1 MPRNP
6 AAGAKA
12 AKPKSKAPAQRGKLT
27 EVEHSATFVREN
39 AGRFIFDHSRSSW
52 GEWDGNRFAEAT
64 KGRAFRAHYDIYVR
78 DRGERGPEGSRAFL
92 NGSTGIS
99 ATSPEIE
106 VSPDELDADPWLF
119 GAPGRYVALNDEAQ
133 WRSGVVR
140 YPYPE
145 ARVTHLAGC
154 EIADHDD
161 PPQRWLSFL
170 NEACGGDAEMVAF
183 LQRKCGYFLTGS
195 TKEQKLFF
203 LHGDGGNGKSV
214 FSNIIAHCLGSY
226 GAVASMDMIASSR
239 GERHPTSWAALKG
252 RRWVIASET
261 EKNRGWDES
270 KIKVATGGDPIT
282 ARFMRA
288 DEFTYLP
295 QFKFHIVG
303 NHEPKLRDVEEAM
316 RRRFVLLPFKHKPS
330 VVDRDLEEKLRAEG
344 PAILRWMIE
353 GCFIWQRH
361 GLAVPGSIAAATS
374 SFFERQDVLGQWL
387 DECCQIGPDLQSSVG
402 ALFHS
407 WSEYLKEQGEPAP
420 TSRAF
425 AQDMRKKGFQ
435 PAKSGAE
442 RRYRGLALADRT
454 AEPSDYHPSEVMPGW
469 DD

>member
-6 AAGAKA
+6 AAGKKP
-12 AKPKSKAPAQRGKLT
+12 AKPKSKETGQRGKLT
-27 EVEHSATFVREN
+27 EVEHAANVEREQT
-39 AGRFIFDHSRSSW
+39 GRLLYDQSRAHW
-52 GEWDGNRFAEAT
+52 LEWDNDRYAVAT
-64 KGRAFRAHYDIYVR
+64 KGRARRIVHDKLVA
-78 DRGERGPEGSRAFL
+78 DRGERAPEGSSSFI
-92 NGSTGIS
+92 NGVTSILS
-99 ATSPEIE
+99 TSPAIE
-106 VSPDELDADPWLF
+106 VSSDDLDSDPWLF
-119 GAPGRYVALNDEAQ
+119 GAPGRYVALNDHAQ
-133 WRSGVVR
+133 WQSGLVR
-140 YPYPE
+140 MPYPD
-145 ARVTHLAGC
+145 ARVTQLAGC
-154 EIADHDD
+154 AIAEHDA
-161 PPQRWLSFL
+161 PPERFLSFL
-170 NEACGGDAEMVAF
+170 FEASGGDAEMVAF
-183 LQRKCGYFLTGS
+183 LQRMTGYYLTGL

-226 GAVASMDMIASSR
+226 GGVASMDMIASSR

-252 RRWVIASET
+252 KRWVIASET

-316 RRRFVLLPFKHKPS
+316 RRRFVLLPFRCRPS
-330 VVDRDLEEKLRAEG
+330 HVDRDLEDKLKAEG

-361 GLAVPGSIAAATS
+361 GLAVPGSIMAATS
-374 SFFERQDVLGQWL
+374 SFFERQDVMGQWL
-387 DECCQIGPDLQSSVG
+387 DECCRVGADLQATVG
-402 ALFHS
+402 DLFNS
-407 WSEYLKEQGEPAP
+407 WAEYLKGQGEPAP

-435 PAKSGAE
+435 PSKSGSV
-442 RRYRGLALADRT
+442 RRYRGLALVDRT
-454 AEPSDYHPSEVMPGW
+454 EQPSDYHPSEIIHGW

>member
-6 AAGAKA
+6 AVEGRAV
-12 AKPKSKAPAQRGKLT
+12 KPKAKKDGARGKLT
-27 EVEHSATFVREN
+27 EVELAAIAEREQTGRLRFDENRAHWLEWDNDRYAIATRGRANRIVHDLLVRE
-39 AGRFIFDHSRSSW
+39 
-52 GEWDGNRFAEAT
+52 
-64 KGRAFRAHYDIYVR
+64 
-78 DRGERGPEGSRAFL
+78 RGERAPEGSRSFI
-92 NGSTGIS
+92 NGATGIL
-99 ATSPEIE
+99 ATAPGIE
-106 VSPDELDADPWLF
+106 VSTDQLDSDPMLL
-119 GAPGRYVALNDEAQ
+119 GTPGRYVALNDEAA

-140 YPYPE
+140 MPYPE
-145 ARVTHLAGC
+145 ALITQTTGC
-154 EIADHDD
+154 AVAEDD
-161 PPQRWLSFL
+161 APPERWFSFL
-170 NEACGGDAEMVAF
+170 HEAAGGDAEMVAF
-183 LQRKCGYFLTGS
+183 LQRMAGYYLTGS

-214 FSNIIAHCLGSY
+214 FSNVIAYCLGSY
-226 GAVASMDMIASSR
+226 GGVASMDMIASSR

-252 RRWVIASET
+252 KRWVIASET

-353 GCFIWQRH
+353 GCFTWQRH
-361 GLAVPGSIAAATS
+361 GLAVPRSILAATS

-387 DECCQIGPDLQSSVG
+387 DECCRIGPDLQTSVG
-402 ALFHS
+402 ALFQS
-407 WSEYLKEQGEPAP
+407 WSDYLKEQGEPAP

-442 RRYRGLALADRT
+442 RRYRGLALADLT
-454 AEPSDYHPSEVMPGW
+454 AEPSDYHPSEAIPGW

>member
-6 AAGAKA
+6 AADPKPRKPKA
-12 AKPKSKAPAQRGKLT
+12 AKDGARAKLT
-27 EVEHSATFVREN
+27 EVELSATFVREN
-39 AGRFIFDHSRSSW
+39 AGQYIYDHSRSWW
-52 GEWDGNRFAEAT
+52 GEWDGNRFADAT
-64 KGRAFRAHYDIYVR
+64 KGGPFRRHHDILVR
-78 DRGERGPEGSRAFL
+78 ERGERAPEGSRSFI
-92 NGSTGIS
+92 NGATLIS
-99 ATSPEIE
+99 ATAPEIE
-106 VSPDELDADPWLF
+106 VSPDELDSDPFLF
-119 GAPGRYVALNDEAQ
+119 VAPGRHLALNDEGAWQ
-133 WRSGVVR
+133 SGVVR
-140 YPYPE
+140 LPSPE
-145 ARVTHLAGC
+145 TRVTQCAGC
-154 EIADHDD
+154 EIADHGD
-161 PPQRWLSFL
+161 PPERFLSFL
-170 NEACGGDAEMVAF
+170 HEASGGDLEIVDF
-183 LQRKCGYFLTGS
+183 LQRMCGYDLTGS

-214 FSNIIAHCLGSY
+214 FSNVIAHCLGSY
-226 GAVASMDMIASSR
+226 GGVASMDMIASSR

-252 RRWVIASET
+252 KRWVIASET

-316 RRRFVLLPFKHKPS
+316 RRRFVLVPFKHKPS

-353 GCFIWQRH
+353 GCFLWQRN
-361 GLAVPGSIAAATS
+361 GLAVPRSILAATS

-387 DECCQIGPDLQSSVG
+387 DECCIIGADQQASVG
-402 ALFHS
+402 ALFNS